1 MPVTGGWCRRTRPRG
16 GTRGLPRIMTG
27 LGSVDVA
34 TLRGYFLCSYLV
46 DECAFCHAVCGCC
59 HLNDIPLSRFSL
71 HCHAI
76 VYYIKVYG
84 TLNETADLQPGFSHD
99 THVLPFF
106 HCYVTQSVAKSGARS
121 AILAVPGELVD
132 AQTIFDLISSTTLPV
147 PDYVDRRGARYASH
161 RWMVP
166 KDENERRNSRAAT
179 EYDRRWLR

>member
-1 MPVTGGWCRRTRPRG
+1 LSRA
-16 GTRGLPRIMTG
+16 L
-27 LGSVDVA
+27 A
-34 TLRGYFLCSYLV
+34 TLGGNFRCSYRV
-46 DECAFCHAVCGCC
+46 EECVFCHAVYGCC
-59 HLNDIPLSRFSL
+59 HLIDIPLSRFSL

-76 VYYIKVYG
+76 VYYIKVYD

-166 KDENERRNSRAAT
+166 KDENERRNSRPANDC
-179 EYDRRWLR
+179 DRRWLR